1 MNEEISFSILFLN
14 FQIPLIISLLNK
26 SNRII
31 SNETQNILSNLER
44 LSNVILCCN
53 DKNESFNDSNIIKNE
68 KNHKKEIKKK
78 NLFYSLSCK
87 VNIIFNILR
96 IRKRMYQVDCLTK
109 KINVN
114 FFNYMKENKKELGIE
129 RNILVYLKKNI
140 KVTSKI
146 FLKQLKKKYPKINEY
161 FNSFINSDKFKQLM
175 RVIDEKNDKEYRK
188 LFESQLI
195 IHQTI
200 FNSINKII
208 VQSDLISNSN

>member
-1 MNEEISFSILFLN
+1 MKLKKKLILLLLKQSKYFFLN
-14 FQIPLIISLLNK
+14 
-26 SNRII
+26 
-31 SNETQNILSNLER
+31 
-44 LSNVILCCN
+44 
-53 DKNESFNDSNIIKNE
+53 
-68 KNHKKEIKKK
+68 
-78 NLFYSLSCK
+78 
-87 VNIIFNILR
+87 LR

-146 FLKQLKKKYPKINEY
+146 FLKQLKKKYPQINEY

-200 FNSINKII
+200 FNSINNII
-208 VQSDLISNSN
+208 VQSDLISNSNSN

>member
-1 MNEEISFSILFLN
+1 
-14 FQIPLIISLLNK
+14 
-26 SNRII
+26 
-31 SNETQNILSNLER
+31 
-44 LSNVILCCN
+44 
-53 DKNESFNDSNIIKNE
+53 
-68 KNHKKEIKKK
+68 
-78 NLFYSLSCK
+78 
-87 VNIIFNILR
+87 
-96 IRKRMYQVDCLTK
+96 MYQVDCLTK

-146 FLKQLKKKYPKINEY
+146 FLKQLKKKYPQINEY

-188 LFESQLI
+188 LFETQLI

-200 FNSINKII
+200 FNSINNII
-208 VQSDLISNSN
+208 VQSDLISNSNSN